1 MAAAGVLNFPRT
13 KQRGEGATVTLF
25 VIGLLLF
32 FAAHSVSIIDAAWRD
47 RMAARLGEPVW
58 QGVYSLISLLGLAL
72 MIWGYGMAR
81 QVALP
86 LYAPPL
92 WARHLALLVMLPVF
106 PLLIATYLPGRIQ
119 HAARHPMLLATMLW
133 AVAHLLA
140 NGNLADVLLFGA
152 FLTWAAVDRLSLSR
166 RMPRPLPMLPAGK
179 RNDLIALAGGTG
191 IYLAFLF
198 GLHQW
203 LIGVPILPWIRGGG
217 G

>member
-1 MAAAGVLNFPRT
+1 M
-13 KQRGEGATVTLF
+13 F

-32 FAAHSVSIIDAAWRD
+32 FAAHSVSIIDEGWRN
-47 RMAARLGEPVW
+47 RMATRLGEPAW
-58 QGVYSLISLLGLAL
+58 QGIYSLISLAGLAL

-86 LYAPPL
+86 LYAPPV

-198 GLHQW
+198 GLHQR
-203 LIGVPILPWIRGGG
+203 LIGVPILPWIRGDGG
-217 G
+217 